1 METADLDTPAE
12 TPAAEETPPSSPA
25 SDKPERPKRSL
36 QDALAHLTPDLSAPV
51 KSLEK
56 EFTRRSQKLSALEK
70 AHDEA
75 IKRANAAEARLARYQ
90 ASLTELGDGELDPLA
105 DGVEERL
112 KKSVGEMRALA
123 AEAKA
128 AEEKRQAEARAEAAL
143 GQYRAFAEQ
152 HPDIEEDKVLQA
164 EVVRLLKANTSLDFE
179 TAYWAAKGRRPKLA
193 APQKPTPPAP
203 DPKARARKAAA
214 QKAASTVAPA
224 RPAPPPLRP
233 KREDLRKM
241 TNTEIIELARQMDA
255 SGRGPR

>member
-1 METADLDTPAE
+1 METDLDTPAAE
-12 TPAAEETPPSSPA
+12 PAAEEAPTPPA
-25 SDKPERPKRSL
+25 SVQPERPKRSL

-70 AHDEA
+70 EHAAA
-75 IKRANAAEARLARYQ
+75 IERANAAEARLARYQ
-90 ASLTELGDGELDPLA
+90 ASLTELGEGELDPLA
-105 DGVEERL
+105 DGVEEKL

-128 AEEKRQAEARAEAAL
+128 AEEKRQAEAKAEAAL
-143 GQYRAFAEQ
+143 GQYRAFAEA

-164 EVVRLLKANTSLDFE
+164 EVVRLLKANTALDFE

-193 APQKPTPPAP
+193 APQKPAPPAP
-203 DPKARARKAAA
+203 DPKASARKAAA

-224 RPAPPPLRP
+224 RPALPVRPPARQEL
-233 KREDLRKM
+233 KNM
-241 TNTEIIELARQMDA
+241 TNADILALGAQLHAQKNR
-255 SGRGPR
+255 